1 MTHSTKNDVPYLEVR
16 DIVKRFGG
24 VTALDGVSLRVYSG
38 EVLCLAGE
46 NGCGKSTLIKI
57 ISGVQPPDA
66 GTILI
71 DGEAI
76 PSLNPLSAMT
86 AGIQVI
92 YQDFSLF
99 PNLTVAENIAM
110 TRTVVEKH
118 KLYKAPEAHDVAKA
132 VIERLGVD
140 LPLDSDVIDLSVA
153 DKQLTAICRALASD
167 AKLLIMDEPTTAL
180 TQREVDRLFTVVEK
194 LTSEGVA
201 LIFVSHKLDEV
212 MRISQRVT
220 IMRSGKNVIDSPA
233 SELDSK
239 SITHYMTGRVLDETR
254 QVTPLPADPKVVLEL
269 DSVGVEGLLKDISFQ
284 IREGEILGL
293 TGLLGSGRTEVAE
306 VLFGLLPHDEGTIRV
321 NGKDVSIRSINDAIK
336 AGIGYVPED
345 RLTQGLFL
353 EQSISN
359 NVIAASIDQ
368 HTSKTKTLQKK
379 RITETIANY
388 FEALKIKART
398 SRLPCV
404 RCLAVT
410 RSVWCWRSGWRA
422 SRAS

>member
-269 DSVGVEGLLKDISFQ
+269 DSVG
-284 IREGEILGL
+284 
-293 TGLLGSGRTEVAE
+293 
-306 VLFGLLPHDEGTIRV
+306 
-321 NGKDVSIRSINDAIK
+321 
-336 AGIGYVPED
+336 
-345 RLTQGLFL
+345 
-353 EQSISN
+353 
-359 NVIAASIDQ
+359 
-368 HTSKTKTLQKK
+368 
-379 RITETIANY
+379 
-388 FEALKIKART
+388 
-398 SRLPCV
+398 
-404 RCLAVT
+404 
-410 RSVWCWRSGWRA
+410 
-422 SRAS
+422 